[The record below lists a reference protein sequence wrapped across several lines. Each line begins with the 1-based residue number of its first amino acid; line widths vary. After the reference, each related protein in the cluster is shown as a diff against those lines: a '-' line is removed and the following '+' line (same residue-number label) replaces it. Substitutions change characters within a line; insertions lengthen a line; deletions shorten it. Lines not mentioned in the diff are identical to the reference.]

1 MPSQFS
7 PALESRREL
16 ADAVRLTDRILM
28 PMLQER
34 SQTARA
40 LWDVGQDQQ
49 RGRDVLTLAM
59 TDPWGYAAGDFAPDD
74 LTNQEQMRQRFD
86 DLIGEMIVPRR
97 QQEPRERIEI
107 RDAFISAD
115 QLEQFRQRLGNI
127 RDIQNARVRLHNQV
141 RFLAQRPE
149 RYLLTDFAVEVNQP
163 FADAVREVIREC
175 GFQLRDDPWLIKQE
189 GVREALLRLVEQH
202 RRDGQPAPE
211 FAVCFRLQDRNA
223 IHLLEV
229 SSRAPELGD
238 DSLDGVGF
246 SARGVVPHAESL
258 KVYLTHPNDL
268 RATFRTN
275 RDHPFFHDLR
285 NGDCD
290 FLFPDDH
297 GDAFRRDFPELLEA

>member
-16 ADAVRLTDRILM
+16 ADAVRQTDRILM
-28 PMLQER
+28 PMLQEH

-40 LWDVGQDQQ
+40 LWDVGQDQ
-49 RGRDVLTLAM
+49 RTRDVLTLAI
-59 TDPWGYAAGDFAPDD
+59 TDPWGYAADDFAPDD
-74 LTNQEQMRQRFD
+74 LTNQEHLRQRFD
-86 DLIGEMIVPRR
+86 HLIGEMIVPRR

-107 RDAFISAD
+107 RDAFITAD

-163 FADAVREVIREC
+163 FADAVRDVIREC
-175 GFQLRDDPWLIKQE
+175 RFQLRDDPWLIRRE

-202 RRDGQPAPE
+202 RQDGQPAPD
-211 FAVCFRLQDRNA
+211 FAVCFLLHDREA

-229 SSRAPELGD
+229 SNQAPELED
-238 DSLDGVGF
+238 DSLEAVGF
-246 SARGVVPHAESL
+246 WARGVVPHAREL
-258 KVYLTHPNDL
+258 KIYLTHPNDL
-268 RATFRTN
+268 RGAFQHN
-275 RDHPFFHDLR
+275 REHPFFHDLR
-285 NGDCD
+285 NGNCD
-290 FLFPDDH
+290 FLFPDDQ
-297 GDAFRRDFPELLEA
+297 GDTFRLTFPNLLGA